1 MTQIDHQKYL
11 LVDTDDPGAIA
22 VEAPERSL
30 TWDQLEQRARQLANA
45 LQGSGI
51 GAGVV
56 WGVLAHNRAEW
67 PEFYLG
73 NGRAGARLVT
83 LNWHLTASE
92 LSDLI
97 VASKAMLIVVE
108 PGLVDRVRE
117 VAEHNNVQLIVLGQG
132 YEAWLDEAG
141 DQPLTERRV
150 GSPMLFTGGTTGKS
164 KGVNRSDQKGN
175 ASDWAMI
182 WDGWASLVRMPVEGP
197 MLLSTPLYHAFGMAA
212 AAAGLAAGKK
222 LVIAPKFDPEQT
234 LALIE
239 EHRITCAPMV
249 PTQFIRLLK
258 LDQDQRDRYDLTSL
272 RWVIHTAAPCPP
284 WVKRAMIDWF
294 GPVIYEFYGSSEGTG
309 PAVCDSHEWLAH
321 PGTVG
326 RATTKIEYSIVD
338 EAGHDL
344 GAGETGTIYCKR
356 SDGTPEYQGDP
367 DKTSAMILPDGR
379 FTVGDL
385 GWLDDDGYLFLADRR
400 VDLIITGGA
409 NVYPAEIEG
418 VLTEHPLVAD
428 AAVFGIPDPEWG
440 QQIKAVVEPISGA
453 DLDPADLRT
462 FAAERL
468 ASFKLPKTFDIAE
481 TLPREAHGKL
491 KKRVLRDPYWIDTRA
506 PNKEQR

>member
-1 MTQIDHQKYL
+1 MAQLTLQNRYL
-11 LVDTDDPGAIA
+11 IGADDPEALA
-22 VEAPERSL
+22 VLAPERSL
-30 TWDQLEQRARQLANA
+30 TWDELERRSRQLANA
-45 LQGSGI
+45 LEGSDI
-51 GAGVV
+51 GPGEV
-56 WGVLAHNRAEW
+56 WGVLANNRAEW

-73 NGRAGARLVT
+73 NARAGARLVT
-83 LNWHLTASE
+83 LNWHLTPSE
-92 LSDLI
+92 LADLI
-97 VASKAMLIVVE
+97 VDSQTKLVVVE
-108 PGLVDRVRE
+108 PELIEQVRE
-117 VAEHNNVQLIVLGQG
+117 VAQHNNVQLMVLGPA
-132 YEAWLDEAG
+132 YEAWLDKAG
-141 DQPLTERRV
+141 DEPPSERRV
-150 GSPMLFTGGTTGKS
+150 GSAMLFTGGTTGKS

-175 ASDWAMI
+175 ASDWSKL
-182 WDGWASLVRMPVEGP
+182 WQGWGALVRMPPEGP

-212 AAAGLAAGKK
+212 AAAALAVGKK
-222 LVIAPKFDPEQT
+222 LVLAPKFDPEQT

-249 PTQFIRLLK
+249 PTQFVRLLK
-258 LDQDQRDRYDLTSL
+258 LDQGQQSKCDLTSL

-326 RATTKIEYSIVD
+326 RATSKIEYSIVD
-338 EAGHDL
+338 EAGNDL
-344 GAGETGTIYCKR
+344 GVGETGTIYCKR

-367 DKTSAMILPDGR
+367 EKTSAMILPDGR

-385 GWLDDDGYLFLADRR
+385 GWLDEDGYLFLADRR

-409 NVYPAEIEG
+409 NVYPAEVEG

-440 QQIKAVVEPISGA
+440 QQIKAVIEPISGA
-453 DLDPADLRT
+453 DLDTDGLRT

-468 ASFKLPKTFDIAE
+468 ASFKLPKTFDMMDA
-481 TLPREAHGKL
+481 LPREAHGKL
-491 KKRVLRDPYWIDTRA
+491 KKRVLRDPYWVDS
-506 PNKEQR
+506 